1 MRPKVAIVGRANV
14 GKSTLFNRLVG
25 RRAALVDPTP
35 GVTRDWRAEEARLGD
50 LVFLLIDTA
59 GLADG
64 GPDDLAG
71 RLAAMTR
78 RAAEEADV
86 VLFLVDAR
94 EGLHPYDGEIADWLR
109 RIDKPVILLAN
120 KAEGR
125 MAVCGAMEAHAL
137 GLGDPIPISAAH
149 GEGLAL
155 LYEALASHVPPV
167 HDGQEEQRDQAW
179 EDAGENATV
188 ERDDKDA
195 EDALPAAAA
204 HLREGDFDFDFAAAP
219 QAEGTEAR
227 PLRLTILGRPN
238 VGKSTLVNRL
248 LGEERMLTGPEPG
261 LTREPIAHD
270 LDWQGKPYVL
280 IDTAGLRRP
289 ARIAEQLEK
298 GSVGATLQALRQADV
313 VLLLIDAS
321 EGVTHQDLR
330 LAERIVEAGRAAVI
344 GLNKWDLVRD
354 RLGCERA
361 LKARLAERLPDLRGV
376 PVLPLSALEG
386 RGLNRIPAAA
396 EEAFARW
403 SARIPT
409 PLLNRF
415 LHDVVM
421 DHPPPAWH
429 GRPTKIRFAAQVR
442 ARPPGFALF
451 VNHPKALGESYQRYL
466 ANALRRQFDLGGVPI
481 RFYLR
486 KSANPYAT
494 GRRTKRQRLEKAGK
508 LDARRKSHRRR
519 RR

>member
-35 GVTRDWRAEEARLGD
+35 GVTRDWRAEEARLSD
-50 LVFLLIDTA
+50 LAFTLIDTA

-64 GPDDLAG
+64 GPDELTG

-94 EGLHPYDGEIADWLR
+94 DGLHPYDSEIADWLR

-125 MAVCGAMEAHAL
+125 LAAFGAMEAHAL

-149 GEGLAL
+149 GDGLAL
-155 LYEALASHVPPV
+155 LYEALAPHVPQAG
-167 HDGQEEQRDQAW
+167 DEQEERDSPASP
-179 EDAGENATV
+179 DAGKNDETT
-188 ERDDKDA
+188 EDKDA
-195 EDALPAAAA
+195 EDTLPAAAA
-204 HLREGDFDFDFAAAP
+204 HLREGDIAFDFTAAP
-219 QAEGTEAR
+219 EAEGIEER
-227 PLRLTILGRPN
+227 PLRLAVIGRPN

-270 LDWQGKPYVL
+270 LEWEGHAFVL

-289 ARIAEQLEK
+289 AKVESGLERR
-298 GSVGATLQALRQADV
+298 STGASLDTLRRADV
-313 VLLLIDAS
+313 ALLLIDAR

-344 GLNKWDLVRD
+344 GLNKWDAVTD
-354 RLGCERA
+354 RLTCERA
-361 LKARLAERLPDLRGV
+361 LKERLEARLPALKGV
-376 PVLPLSALEG
+376 PILPLSGLEG
-386 RGLNRIPAAA
+386 RGLGRLLAAA
-396 EEAFARW
+396 EDAFARW

-409 PLLNRF
+409 PILNRF
-415 LHDVVM
+415 LQNVVM

-442 ARPPGFALF
+442 TRPPGFALF
-451 VNHPKALGESYQRYL
+451 VNHPKALTEGYQRYL

-486 KSANPYAT
+486 KSTNPYAT

-508 LDARRKSHRRR
+508 LGTRRKSHRRLR
-519 RR
+519 

>member
-50 LVFLLIDTA
+50 LTFTVIDTA

-71 RLAAMTR
+71 RLASMTR

-86 VLFLVDAR
+86 ILFLVDAR
-94 EGLHPYDGEIADWLR
+94 EGLHPYDSEIADWLR
-109 RIDKPVILLAN
+109 RTDKPVILLAN

-125 MAVCGAMEAHAL
+125 LATFGAMEAHAL

-149 GEGLAL
+149 GDGLAL
-155 LYEALASHVPPV
+155 LYEALAPHVPQEGEKADAEPV
-167 HDGQEEQRDQAW
+167 VALQEEA
-179 EDAGENATV
+179 ESGIGEEEAG
-188 ERDDKDA
+188 DD
-195 EDALPAAAA
+195 LPAAAT
-204 HLREGDFDFDFAAAP
+204 HLREGDLDFDFAAQPA
-219 QAEGTEAR
+219 AEGTEER
-227 PLRLTILGRPN
+227 PLRLAVIGRPN

-270 LDWQGKPYVL
+270 LEWEGHPFVL

-289 ARIAEQLEK
+289 SKVEPGLER
-298 GSVGATLQALRQADV
+298 SSAGASLDALREADV
-313 VLLLIDAS
+313 ALLLIDAC

-344 GLNKWDLVRD
+344 GLNKWDAVSD
-354 RLGCERA
+354 RLTRERELRARLEARLPA
-361 LKARLAERLPDLRGV
+361 LKGV
-376 PVLPLSALEG
+376 PILPMSGLEG
-386 RGLNRIPAAA
+386 RGLGRVLTAA

-409 PLLNRF
+409 PVLNRF
-415 LHDVVM
+415 LTGVVT

-429 GRPTKIRFAAQVR
+429 GRPTKIRFAAQV
-442 ARPPGFALF
+442 ATRPPGFALF
-451 VNHPKALGESYQRYL
+451 VNHPKAVGEGYRRYL
-466 ANALRRQFDLGGVPI
+466 ANALRREFDLAGVPI
-481 RFYLR
+481 RFFLR

-494 GRRTKRQRLEKAGK
+494 GRRTKRQRLQAAGK
-508 LDARRKSHRRR
+508 LGARRKSHRRR
-519 RR
+519 R

>member
-35 GVTRDWRAEEARLGD
+35 GVTRDWRAEEGRLGD
-50 LVFLLIDTA
+50 LAFTLIDTA

-78 RAAEEADV
+78 RAVEAADV

-94 EGLHPYDGEIADWLR
+94 EGLHPYDSEIADWLR
-109 RIDKPVILLAN
+109 RIDRPVILLAN

-125 MAVCGAMEAHAL
+125 LAAFGAMEAHAL

-149 GEGLAL
+149 GDGLAL
-155 LYEALASHVPPV
+155 LYEALAPYVPCAD
-167 HDGQEEQRDQAW
+167 DGQEEAAQAPADTGEQDAAET
-179 EDAGENATV
+179 EDKG
-188 ERDDKDA
+188 A
-195 EDALPAAAA
+195 EDDLPAAAA
-204 HLREGDFDFDFAAAP
+204 HLREGDLDFDFAAAP
-219 QAEGTEAR
+219 QAEGIEER
-227 PLRLTILGRPN
+227 PLRLAVIGRPN

-270 LDWQGKPYVL
+270 LEWEGHAFVL

-289 ARIAEQLEK
+289 ARVEPGLERT
-298 GSVGATLQALRQADV
+298 SAGASLDALRQADV
-313 VLLLIDAS
+313 VLLLVDAC

-344 GLNKWDLVRD
+344 GLNKWDAVTD
-354 RLGCERA
+354 RLTRERELRARLESRLPA
-361 LKARLAERLPDLRGV
+361 LKGV
-376 PVLPLSALEG
+376 PILPLSGLEG
-386 RGLNRIPAAA
+386 RGLGRMLAAA
-396 EEAFARW
+396 EEVFARW

-409 PLLNRF
+409 PMLNRF
-415 LHDVVM
+415 LRDVVM

-429 GRPTKIRFAAQVR
+429 GRATKIRFAAQVR
-442 ARPPGFALF
+442 TRPPGFALF
-451 VNHPKALGESYQRYL
+451 VNHPKALGEGYRRYL
-466 ANALRRQFDLGGVPI
+466 ANALRRRFDLGGAPI
-481 RFYLR
+481 RFFLR
-486 KSANPYAT
+486 KSANPYAI

-508 LDARRKSHRRR
+508 LGSRRKSHRRLR
-519 RR
+519 

>member
-1 MRPKVAIVGRANV
+1 M
-14 GKSTLFNRLVG
+14 
-25 RRAALVDPTP
+25 
-35 GVTRDWRAEEARLGD
+35 
-50 LVFLLIDTA
+50 
-59 GLADG
+59 
-64 GPDDLAG
+64 
-71 RLAAMTR
+71 
-78 RAAEEADV
+78 
-86 VLFLVDAR
+86 
-94 EGLHPYDGEIADWLR
+94 
-109 RIDKPVILLAN
+109 
-120 KAEGR
+120 
-125 MAVCGAMEAHAL
+125 
-137 GLGDPIPISAAH
+137 
-149 GEGLAL
+149 
-155 LYEALASHVPPV
+155 
-167 HDGQEEQRDQAW
+167 
-179 EDAGENATV
+179 
-188 ERDDKDA
+188 
-195 EDALPAAAA
+195 
-204 HLREGDFDFDFAAAP
+204 
-219 QAEGTEAR
+219 
-227 PLRLTILGRPN
+227 
-238 VGKSTLVNRL
+238 
-248 LGEERMLTGPEPG
+248 
-261 LTREPIAHD
+261 
-270 LDWQGKPYVL
+270 
-280 IDTAGLRRP
+280 
-289 ARIAEQLEK
+289 
-298 GSVGATLQALRQADV
+298 

-361 LKARLAERLPDLRGV
+361 LKARLAERLLDLRGV